1 MWFSLIMVPRGR
13 VCFCFLPFFLLD
25 VMQLYIYMHATF
37 CWRWSF
43 QAFQLFLLN
52 ASFTS
57 SQAVNWSK
65 FWAFLPLCFRIKL
78 LCFGSIYVLVQ
89 FFLLLLPKQISS
101 VRLVKLIFLLFQL
114 SYFPPFPFISY
125 VQHSAVSVFCIS
137 FWQPKRAGNADGINW
152 IVTAFLYVL
161 PLRKLVPLD
170 STVGQGYS
178 AMYRNSV
185 SWVLK
190 ITVQLYFLL
199 PLYLLQRL
207 RISQF
212 S

>member
-1 MWFSLIMVPRGR
+1 MFSIR
-13 VCFCFLPFFLLD
+13 
-25 VMQLYIYMHATF
+25 
-37 CWRWSF
+37 
-43 QAFQLFLLN
+43 LFR
-52 ASFTS
+52 
-57 SQAVNWSK
+57 
-65 FWAFLPLCFRIKL
+65 C
-78 LCFGSIYVLVQ
+78 
-89 FFLLLLPKQISS
+89 
-101 VRLVKLIFLLFQL
+101 
-114 SYFPPFPFISY
+114 
-125 VQHSAVSVFCIS
+125 CIS

-207 RISQF
+207 RISIQLIPLAEWQN
-212 S
+212 SGEASYIPAAHCKIRDPSHEKKCEKITNVNYIYLDNNRNIVPPSTQHST